1 MKEINQML
9 YKWIKNSIIRAEVRK
24 VIENHILDE
33 KTEAFKAGWIKGSSE
48 TDLDSLSVK
57 ILKTIN
63 NK

>member
-1 MKEINQML
+1 MKEIDQML

-33 KTEAFKAGWIKGSSE
+33 KTEAFKKGWTKGYLE
-48 TDLDSLSVK
+48 
-57 ILKTIN
+57 IM